1 MNISLT
7 ADEAFMLIAAIE
19 DELNDCHLP
28 DSSQQMLEDIRRYIL
43 SKLVEEIAKRNPR
56 IKEVMTPCPN
66 NS

>member
-43 SKLVEEIAKRNPR
+43 SKLVEEIAKRNP
-56 IKEVMTPCPN
+56 
-66 NS
+66 